1 VTEKAVSRQDYDDAE
16 AALKQAEADVEYWK
30 AMVKT
35 AQINLN
41 YTKITAPITGRI
53 GRSNVT
59 EGALATAHQPIALAT
74 IQQLNPIY
82 VDVTQSTAELLRLR
96 RHIEEGR
103 LRRGKNICNNVHLLL
118 EDNTKYPLAGTLQF
132 RDVTVEPTTGSVIL
146 RLIFPNPESILLP
159 GMFVRAI
166 ITEGINEQAIL
177 VPQQGVFRNPK
188 GEAMALIV
196 DNKNI
201 VQQRTIS
208 VERTVGDKW
217 LVSSGINPGDRVIV
231 EGLQK
236 VKPGASARVVPFKTD
251 KN

>member
-1 VTEKAVSRQDYDDAE
+1 
-16 AALKQAEADVEYWK
+16 
-30 AMVKT
+30 
-35 AQINLN
+35 
-41 YTKITAPITGRI
+41 
-53 GRSNVT
+53 
-59 EGALATAHQPIALAT
+59 
-74 IQQLNPIY
+74 
-82 VDVTQSTAELLRLR
+82 
-96 RHIEEGR
+96 
-103 LRRGKNICNNVHLLL
+103 
-118 EDNTKYPLAGTLQF
+118 
-132 RDVTVEPTTGSVIL
+132 
-146 RLIFPNPESILLP
+146 
-159 GMFVRAI
+159 MFVRAI